1 MPHDNK
7 VSSQQGDWHFVE
19 PRDLEQEKIESSIV
33 NMDAVDD
40 GKTKQGKVPVS
51 GDPEHVPGRKL
62 HATGQQREPESVKRT
77 DEQILDKLSK
87 SMHLNSLHEAIYVLI
102 LLVKERVFVHLPRL
116 HKTLFSEGSLKVEAL
131 LILLATISIGTLMA
145 FLICGGRTA
154 GPLVPYKGHLASIE
168 MGQYCVDD
176 SCSVAEPLISGGKTN
191 ESHRGVKI
199 EWDGLPS
206 SSTSDIERRLEQLE
220 LEAVRTA
227 RKIMEQENKISRL
240 EERIFHL
247 ENSIYGSEE
256 NQGVFKKLKKVEN
269 TCSLLLSSGFE
280 KYLSRAE
287 DGHNQ
292 VLSYKQSDKNAR
304 CYNK

>member
-1 MPHDNK
+1 M
-7 VSSQQGDWHFVE
+7 V
-19 PRDLEQEKIESSIV
+19 DLCAEQEKKDTSIL
-33 NMDAVDD
+33 NMDAADD
-40 GKTKQGKVPVS
+40 GKTKQGKVPIS
-51 GDPEHVPGRKL
+51 GDPERVPGRKL
-62 HATGQQREPESVKRT
+62 HATGQQCEPESVKRT
-77 DEQILDKLSK
+77 DDQILDTLSNR
-87 SMHLNSLHEAIYVLI
+87 MHLNSLHEAMYGSI
-102 LLVKERVFVHLPRL
+102 LLIKERVFVHLPRL
-116 HKTLFSEGSLKVEAL
+116 HKALFSEGSLRVEAL
-131 LILLATISIGTLMA
+131 LILLATMSIGTVMA
-145 FLICGGRTA
+145 YFIIGGRTS

-176 SCSVAEPLISGGKTN
+176 SCGVAEPLIAGTKMN

-247 ENSIYGSEE
+247 ENSIYGTEE

-269 TCSLLLSSGFE
+269 TCSLLFSSGFE
-280 KYLSRAE
+280 KYLLNAK
-287 DGHNQ
+287 DGHHQ

-304 CYNK
+304 CYDK